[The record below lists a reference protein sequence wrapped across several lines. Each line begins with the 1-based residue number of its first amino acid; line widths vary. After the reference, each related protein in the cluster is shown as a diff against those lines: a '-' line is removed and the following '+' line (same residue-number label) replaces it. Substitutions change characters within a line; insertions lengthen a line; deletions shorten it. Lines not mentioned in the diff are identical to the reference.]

1 MYIISQIIETIALIV
16 TLGSYHLKKKDKI
29 FKGMCVAN
37 ILEMLHY
44 LLLGA
49 WSGFATKVVA
59 LIRNIFII
67 EKEHNRK
74 LRKPIFLYIFI
85 GIYLVISVLT
95 FKNVFSLLPISAA
108 IIYMIFVWNGDEL
121 QVKKISFLCY
131 FLWLAYNI
139 CILSVMGIISNI
151 VALISTYIAYDN
163 MKKYLRKK
171 ENNKDSNN
179 KEKDSIKNRK

>member
-16 TLGSYHLKKKDKI
+16 TLGSYHLKKKEKI
-29 FKGMCVAN
+29 FKGMCIAN

-49 WSGFATKVVA
+49 WSGFAIKVIA

-67 EKEHNRK
+67 EKEYNRK
-74 LRKPIFLYIFI
+74 LRKVFFLYLFI
-85 GIYLVISVLT
+85 GIYIVIGVLT
-95 FKNVFSLLPISAA
+95 FKNIFSLLPMAA
-108 IIYMIFVWNGDEL
+108 AVIYMIVVWDGDEL

-139 CILSVMGIISNI
+139 CILSVMGIVSNI
-151 VALISTYIAYDN
+151 VALISTYIAYKN
-163 MKKYLRKK
+163 MKEYLIKQDNKTK
-171 ENNKDSNN
+171 EQLKNK
-179 KEKDSIKNRK
+179 

>member
-16 TLGSYHLKKKDKI
+16 TLGSYHLKKKEKI
-29 FKGMCVAN
+29 FKGMCIAN

-49 WSGFATKVVA
+49 WSGFAIKVIA

-67 EKEHNRK
+67 EKEYNRK
-74 LRKPIFLYIFI
+74 LRKVFFLYLFI
-85 GIYLVISVLT
+85 GIYIVIGVLT
-95 FKNVFSLLPISAA
+95 FKNIFSLLPMAA
-108 IIYMIFVWNGDEL
+108 AVIYMIVVWDGDEL

-151 VALISTYIAYDN
+151 VALISTYIAYKN
-163 MKKYLRKK
+163 MQEYLVKKIEKQK
-171 ENNKDSNN
+171 NNLKIND
-179 KEKDSIKNRK
+179 

>member
-16 TLGSYHLKKKDKI
+16 TLGSYHLKKKEKI
-29 FKGMCVAN
+29 FKGMCIAN

-49 WSGFATKVVA
+49 WSGFAIKVIA

-67 EKEHNRK
+67 EKEYNRK
-74 LRKPIFLYIFI
+74 LRKVFFLYLFI
-85 GIYLVISVLT
+85 GIYIVIGVLT
-95 FKNVFSLLPISAA
+95 FKNIFSLLPMAA
-108 IIYMIFVWNGDEL
+108 AVIYMIVVWDGDEL

-139 CILSVMGIISNI
+139 CILSVMGIVSNI
-151 VALISTYIAYDN
+151 VALISTYIAYKN
-163 MKKYLRKK
+163 MKEYLIKQDNKKK
-171 ENNKDSNN
+171 EQLKNK
-179 KEKDSIKNRK
+179 